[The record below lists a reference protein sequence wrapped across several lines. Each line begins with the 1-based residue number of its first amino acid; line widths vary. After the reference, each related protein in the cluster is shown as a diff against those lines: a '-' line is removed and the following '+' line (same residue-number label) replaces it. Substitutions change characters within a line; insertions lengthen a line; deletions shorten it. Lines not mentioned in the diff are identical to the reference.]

1 MIMKNILT
9 TILVVGFFSVLF
21 SQKYYNEKIETTYLK
36 TQSTI
41 DSLHNQMDSLCH
53 DIHILHQYLDSLP
66 LGSPLDTLIVS
77 SNYGWRRSSIH
88 RSWRMHSGTD
98 FFAAWSDTVYA
109 TGNGLV
115 YRARRNFGYG
125 RQIKIEHCG
134 GYYSSYS
141 HLYRYFVKEGDSVKL
156 GQPIARA
163 GNSGMVTGPH
173 LHYEIYRNG
182 KTTNPMEL
190 LSLSR
195 LSVSSTFSQ

>member
-1 MIMKNILT
+1 MKSIVT
-9 TILVVGFFSVLF
+9 TILIIASLSILF
-21 SQKYYNEKIETTYLK
+21 LSNYYNKKIDEIHLD
-36 TQSTI
+36 TQNKI
-41 DSLHNQMDSLCH
+41 DSLNNHMDSLCN
-53 DIHILHQYLDSLP
+53 DINNLHQYLDSLP

-77 SNYGWRRSSIH
+77 SNYGWRRSPIH
-88 RSWRMHSGTD
+88 RGWRMHSGTD

-109 TGNGLV
+109 SGDGLV

-134 GYYSSYS
+134 EYYSSYS

-182 KTTNPMEL
+182 KTTNPMEV

-195 LSVSSTFSQ
+195 FSVSSTLSQ

>member
-1 MIMKNILT
+1 MKSILT
-9 TILVVGFFSVLF
+9 TILVIASLSILF
-21 SQKYYNEKIETTYLK
+21 LSNYYNKKIDEIHLD
-36 TQSTI
+36 TQHKI
-41 DSLHNQMDSLCH
+41 DSLNNHMDSLCN
-53 DIHILHQYLDSLP
+53 DINNLHQYLDSLP

>member
-1 MIMKNILT
+1 MKSILT
-9 TILVVGFFSVLF
+9 TILVIASLSILF
-21 SQKYYNEKIETTYLK
+21 LSNYYNKKIDEIHLD
-36 TQSTI
+36 TQHNI
-41 DSLHNQMDSLCH
+41 DSLNNHMDSLCN
-53 DIHILHQYLDSLP
+53 DINNLHQYLDSLP

-134 GYYSSYS
+134 EYYSSYS

>member
-1 MIMKNILT
+1 MKSILT
-9 TILVVGFFSVLF
+9 TILVIASLSILF
-21 SQKYYNEKIETTYLK
+21 LSNYYNKKIDEIHLD
-36 TQSTI
+36 TQHKI
-41 DSLHNQMDSLCH
+41 DSLNNHMDSLCN
-53 DIHILHQYLDSLP
+53 DINNLHQYFDSLP
-66 LGSPLDTLIVS
+66 LGSPLDTLIIS
-77 SNYGWRRSSIH
+77 SNYGWRRSPIH
-88 RSWRMHSGTD
+88 RGWRMHSGTD

-134 GYYSSYS
+134 EYYSSYS

-182 KTTNPMEL
+182 KTTNPMDL

-195 LSVSSTFSQ
+195 FSVSSTLSQ

>member
-1 MIMKNILT
+1 MKSIVT
-9 TILVVGFFSVLF
+9 TILVIASLSILF
-21 SQKYYNEKIETTYLK
+21 LSNYYNKKIDEIHLD
-36 TQSTI
+36 TQHKI
-41 DSLHNQMDSLCH
+41 DSLNNHMDSLCN
-53 DIHILHQYLDSLP
+53 DINNLHQYLDSLP
-66 LGSPLDTLIVS
+66 LGSPLDTLIVC
-77 SNYGWRRSSIH
+77 SNYGWRRSPIH
-88 RSWRMHSGTD
+88 RGWRMHSGTD

-115 YRARRNFGYG
+115 YRARRNFGYS

-134 GYYSSYS
+134 EYYSSYS

-182 KTTNPMEL
+182 KTTNPMEV

-195 LSVSSTFSQ
+195 FSVSSTLSQ

>member
-1 MIMKNILT
+1 MKSIVT
-9 TILVVGFFSVLF
+9 TILVIASLSILF
-21 SQKYYNEKIETTYLK
+21 LSNYYNKKIDEIHLETQHK
-36 TQSTI
+36 I
-41 DSLHNQMDSLCH
+41 DSLNNDMDSLCN
-53 DIHILHQYLDSLP
+53 DINTLHQYLDSLP

-77 SNYGWRRSSIH
+77 SNYGWRRSPIH
-88 RSWRMHSGTD
+88 RGWRMHSGTD

-109 TGNGLV
+109 SGDGLV

-134 GYYSSYS
+134 EYYSSYS

>member
-1 MIMKNILT
+1 MKSILT
-9 TILVVGFFSVLF
+9 VILLIASLSILF
-21 SQKYYNEKIETTYLK
+21 LSNYYNKKIDEIRFD
-36 TQSTI
+36 TQYKI
-41 DSLHNQMDSLCH
+41 DSLNTHMDSLCN
-53 DIHILHQYLDSLP
+53 DINNLHQYLDSLP
-66 LGSPLDTLIVS
+66 LGSPLDTLIIS
-77 SNYGWRRSSIH
+77 SNYGWRRSPLH
-88 RSWRMHSGTD
+88 RGWRMHSGTD

-125 RQIKIEHCG
+125 RQITIEHCG
-134 GYYSSYS
+134 DYYSSYS

-182 KTTNPMEL
+182 KTTNPMEV

-195 LSVSSTFSQ
+195 FSVSSTLSQ

>member
-1 MIMKNILT
+1 MKSILT
-9 TILVVGFFSVLF
+9 TILVIASLSILF
-21 SQKYYNEKIETTYLK
+21 LSNYYNKKIDEIHLD
-36 TQSTI
+36 TQHKI
-41 DSLHNQMDSLCH
+41 DSLNNHMDSLCN
-53 DIHILHQYLDSLP
+53 DINNLHQYFDSLP

-77 SNYGWRRSSIH
+77 SNYGWRRSPIH
-88 RSWRMHSGTD
+88 RGWRMHSGTD
-98 FFAAWSDTVYA
+98 FFAVWSDTVYA

-134 GYYSSYS
+134 EYYSSYS

-182 KTTNPMEL
+182 KTTNPMEV

-195 LSVSSTFSQ
+195 FSVSSTLSQ

>member
-1 MIMKNILT
+1 MKSILT
-9 TILVVGFFSVLF
+9 TILVIASLSILF
-21 SQKYYNEKIETTYLK
+21 LSNYYNKKIDEIHLD
-36 TQSTI
+36 TQHKI
-41 DSLHNQMDSLCH
+41 DSLNNHMDSLCN
-53 DIHILHQYLDSLP
+53 DINNLHQYLDSLP
-66 LGSPLDTLIVS
+66 LCSPLDTLIVS

-134 GYYSSYS
+134 EYYSSYS

>member
-1 MIMKNILT
+1 MKSILT
-9 TILVVGFFSVLF
+9 TILVIVSLSILF
-21 SQKYYNEKIETTYLK
+21 LSNYYNKKIDEIHLDAQHK
-36 TQSTI
+36 I
-41 DSLHNQMDSLCH
+41 DSLNNDMDSLCN
-53 DIHILHQYLDSLP
+53 DINTLHQYLDSLP

-77 SNYGWRRSSIH
+77 SNYGWRRSPIH
-88 RSWRMHSGTD
+88 RGWRMHSGTD

-109 TGNGLV
+109 SGDGLV
-115 YRARRNFGYG
+115 CRASRNFGYG

-134 GYYSSYS
+134 EYYSSYS

-182 KTTNPMEL
+182 KTANPMEL

>member
-1 MIMKNILT
+1 MKSILT
-9 TILVVGFFSVLF
+9 TILVIASLSILF
-21 SQKYYNEKIETTYLK
+21 LSNYYNKKIDEIHLD
-36 TQSTI
+36 TQHKI
-41 DSLHNQMDSLCH
+41 DSLNNHMDSLCN
-53 DIHILHQYLDSLP
+53 DINNLHQYLDSLP

-134 GYYSSYS
+134 EYYSSYS

>member
-1 MIMKNILT
+1 MKSILT
-9 TILVVGFFSVLF
+9 TILVIASLSILF
-21 SQKYYNEKIETTYLK
+21 LSNYYNKKIDEIHLD
-36 TQSTI
+36 TQHKI
-41 DSLHNQMDSLCH
+41 DSLNNHMDSLCN
-53 DIHILHQYLDSLP
+53 DINNLHQYLDSLP
-66 LGSPLDTLIVS
+66 LGSPLDTLIIS
-77 SNYGWRRSSIH
+77 SNYGWRRSPIH
-88 RSWRMHSGTD
+88 RGWRMHSGTD

-134 GYYSSYS
+134 EYYSSYS

-182 KTTNPMEL
+182 KTTNPMEV
-190 LSLSR
+190 LSLSKF
-195 LSVSSTFSQ
+195 SVSSTLSQ

>member
-1 MIMKNILT
+1 MKSILT
-9 TILVVGFFSVLF
+9 TILVIASLSILF
-21 SQKYYNEKIETTYLK
+21 LSNYYNKKIDEIHLDAK
-36 TQSTI
+36 HKI
-41 DSLHNQMDSLCH
+41 DSLNNDMDSLCN
-53 DIHILHQYLDSLP
+53 DINTLHQYLDSLP

-77 SNYGWRRSSIH
+77 SNYGWRRSPIH
-88 RSWRMHSGTD
+88 RGWRMHSGTD

-115 YRARRNFGYG
+115 SRVRRNFGYG

-134 GYYSSYS
+134 EYYSSYS

>member
-1 MIMKNILT
+1 MKSILT
-9 TILVVGFFSVLF
+9 VILLIASLSILF
-21 SQKYYNEKIETTYLK
+21 LSNYYNKKIDEIHLD
-36 TQSTI
+36 TQHKI
-41 DSLHNQMDSLCH
+41 DSLNNHMDSLCN
-53 DIHILHQYLDSLP
+53 DINNLHQYLDSLP
-66 LGSPLDTLIVS
+66 LGSPLDTLIIS
-77 SNYGWRRSSIH
+77 SNYGWRRSPLH
-88 RSWRMHSGTD
+88 RGWRMHSGTD

-134 GYYSSYS
+134 EYYSSYS

-182 KTTNPMEL
+182 KTTNPMEV
-190 LSLSR
+190 LSLSKF
-195 LSVSSTFSQ
+195 SVSSTLSQ

>member
-1 MIMKNILT
+1 MKSILT
-9 TILVVGFFSVLF
+9 TILVIASLSILF
-21 SQKYYNEKIETTYLK
+21 LSNYYNKKIDEIHLD
-36 TQSTI
+36 TQHKI
-41 DSLHNQMDSLCH
+41 DSLNNHMDSLCN
-53 DIHILHQYLDSLP
+53 DINNLHQYLDSLP
-66 LGSPLDTLIVS
+66 LGSPLDTLIIS
-77 SNYGWRRSSIH
+77 SNYGWRRSPIH
-88 RSWRMHSGTD
+88 RGWRMHSGTD

-109 TGNGLV
+109 SGDGLV

-134 GYYSSYS
+134 EYYSSYS

-182 KTTNPMEL
+182 KTTNPMEV

-195 LSVSSTFSQ
+195 FSVSSTLSQ

>member
-1 MIMKNILT
+1 MKSILT
-9 TILVVGFFSVLF
+9 TILVIASLSILF
-21 SQKYYNEKIETTYLK
+21 LSNYYNKKIDEIHLD
-36 TQSTI
+36 TQHKI
-41 DSLHNQMDSLCH
+41 DSLNNHMDSLCN
-53 DIHILHQYLDSLP
+53 DINNLHQYFDSLP
-66 LGSPLDTLIVS
+66 LGSPLDTLIIS
-77 SNYGWRRSSIH
+77 SNYGWRRSPIH
-88 RSWRMHSGTD
+88 RGWRMHSGTD

-134 GYYSSYS
+134 EYYSSYS

-182 KTTNPMEL
+182 KTTNPMEV

-195 LSVSSTFSQ
+195 FSVSSTLSQ

>member
-1 MIMKNILT
+1 MKSIVT
-9 TILVVGFFSVLF
+9 TILVIASLSILF
-21 SQKYYNEKIETTYLK
+21 LSNYYNKKIDEIHLD
-36 TQSTI
+36 TQHKI
-41 DSLHNQMDSLCH
+41 DSLNNDMDSLCN
-53 DIHILHQYLDSLP
+53 DINTLHQYLDSLP
-66 LGSPLDTLIVS
+66 LGSPLDTLIIS
-77 SNYGWRRSSIH
+77 SNYGWRRSPIH
-88 RSWRMHSGTD
+88 RGWRMHSGTD

-134 GYYSSYS
+134 EYYSSYS

>member
-1 MIMKNILT
+1 MKSILT
-9 TILVVGFFSVLF
+9 TILVIVSLSILF
-21 SQKYYNEKIETTYLK
+21 LSNYYNKKIDEIHLETQHK
-36 TQSTI
+36 I
-41 DSLHNQMDSLCH
+41 DSLNNDMDSLCN
-53 DIHILHQYLDSLP
+53 DINTLHQYLDSLP

-77 SNYGWRRSSIH
+77 SNYGWRRSPIH
-88 RSWRMHSGTD
+88 RGWRMHSGTD

-134 GYYSSYS
+134 EYYSSYS

-182 KTTNPMEL
+182 KTANPMEL

>member
-1 MIMKNILT
+1 MKSIVT
-9 TILVVGFFSVLF
+9 TILVIASLSILF
-21 SQKYYNEKIETTYLK
+21 LSNYYNKKIDEIHLD
-36 TQSTI
+36 TQHKI
-41 DSLHNQMDSLCH
+41 DSLNNHMDSLCN
-53 DIHILHQYLDSLP
+53 DINNLHQYFDSLP

-77 SNYGWRRSSIH
+77 SNYGWRRSPIH
-88 RSWRMHSGTD
+88 RGWRMHSGTD

-134 GYYSSYS
+134 EYYSSYS